1 MSARAMYRA
10 VLRVGRES
18 VAVKLYSAVQ
28 DERVHFHLLHVE
40 DLVRVEQRMAHP
52 ATGETVPSEEIV
64 RGIEVEPGLFVRVDD
79 EELAAL
85 EPEPSR
91 DVLLSHWV
99 PADALDHRWY
109 ERPYLLGPER
119 GQGPRYA
126 ALAAALAD
134 SGRIGVAHWTM
145 RKRQYDGALRLE
157 GEHLALVTLRP
168 AEEVLPLEE
177 LPAPE
182 GRPLAERE
190 RALAGQ
196 LVAALAGDF
205 DPEELRD
212 EYRARVLDLVEK
224 KRRGKKVHLKRFRP
238 EIARDDAL
246 VAALERSIRRA
257 G

>member
-1 MSARAMYRA
+1 MTARAMFRA
-10 VLRVGRES
+10 VLRVGGES
-18 VAVKLYSAVQ
+18 VPVKLYSAVQ
-28 DERVHFHLLHVE
+28 DERVHFHLLHAE
-40 DLVRVEQRMAHP
+40 DLVRVEQRMVHP
-52 ATGETVPSEEIV
+52 ATGETVPSEDVV

-91 DVLLSHWV
+91 DVTLTHWL

-109 ERPYLLGPER
+109 ERPYLLGPEPN
-119 GQGPRYA
+119 QGARYA
-126 ALAAALAD
+126 ALARALAD

-145 RKRQYDGALRLE
+145 RKREYDGALLLE

-168 AEEVLPLEE
+168 AAEVLPLEE

-190 RALAGQ
+190 RALAAQ
-196 LVAALAGDF
+196 LVAALASDF
-205 DPEELRD
+205 DPEEFRD
-212 EYRARVLDLVEK
+212 EYRERVLELVER
-224 KRRGKKVHLKRFRP
+224 KRSGKKVRLKRFRP

-246 VAALERSIRRA
+246 VAALERSIKRA